1 MQYLEYKLDMGPGGM
16 HAPYWVDDGGYW
28 GNPANNTLIG
38 ATRDNQEF
46 KIPDTVTKLT
56 AAEIE
61 TRQLAIHA
69 AHPMPKYAEDAA
81 HHLQATGEDQTEAEV
96 RTQIQEWVAAH
107 S

>member
-16 HAPYWVDDGGYW
+16 HAPHWIDDGGYW
-28 GNPANNTLIG
+28 GNSADHTMIG
-38 ATRDNQEF
+38 PTRDNQEF

-56 AAEIE
+56 AAELE

-69 AHPMPKYAEDAA
+69 ATPMTKDEDGD
-81 HHLQATGEDQTEAEV
+81 LSETEMTEAEV
-96 RTQIQEWVAAH
+96 RTAIQNWVTSH

>member
-28 GNPANNTLIG
+28 GNPADHTMIG

-56 AAEIE
+56 AAELE

-69 AHPMPKYAEDAA
+69 ATPMTKYEAGDLSE
-81 HHLQATGEDQTEAEV
+81 TEMTEAEV
-96 RTQIQEWVAAH
+96 RTAIQNWVTSH

>member
-28 GNPANNTLIG
+28 GNSADHTMIG

-56 AAEIE
+56 AAELE
-61 TRQLAIHA
+61 TRQLTIHA
-69 AHPMPKYAEDAA
+69 AYPTPKYAEVDGD
-81 HHLQATGEDQTEAEV
+81 LRPTGENLTEAEV
-96 RTQIQEWVAAH
+96 RTQIQEWVTSH

>member
-16 HAPYWVDDGGYW
+16 HTPYWVDDGGHW
-28 GNPANNTLIG
+28 GNPANHTMIG

-46 KIPDTVTKLT
+46 KIPDSVTKLT
-56 AAEIE
+56 AAELE

-69 AHPMPKYAEDAA
+69 ATTMQKLEADEITVTNMTD
-81 HHLQATGEDQTEAEV
+81 AEV
-96 RTQIQEWVAAH
+96 RTAVQNWVTSH

>member
-28 GNPANNTLIG
+28 GNPADHTMIG

-56 AAEIE
+56 AAELE
-61 TRQLAIHA
+61 TRQLTIHA
-69 AHPMPKYAEDAA
+69 ATPMTKYEAGDLSGTEM
-81 HHLQATGEDQTEAEV
+81 TEAEV
-96 RTQIQEWVAAH
+96 RTAIQNWVTSH

>member
-16 HAPYWVDDGGYW
+16 HTPYWVEDGGYW
-28 GNPANNTLIG
+28 GNSANNTYIG
-38 ATRDNQEF
+38 CTQDNQEH

-56 AAEIE
+56 AAELE

-69 AHPMPKYAEDAA
+69 ASPMVKDNGPMTTPTEM
-81 HHLQATGEDQTEAEV
+81 TEAEV
-96 RTQIQEWVAAH
+96 RAAVQRWVTSH

>member
-28 GNPANNTLIG
+28 GNFANHTLIG

-56 AAEIE
+56 AAELE
-61 TRQLAIHA
+61 TRQLVIHA
-69 AHPMPKYAEDAA
+69 ATPMTKDEDGD
-81 HHLQATGEDQTEAEV
+81 LSETEMTEAEV
-96 RTQIQEWVAAH
+96 RTAIQNWVTSH